1 VVRALHERRWLLQKS
16 GNLPI
21 DFDSEQRKTVS
32 MPRRAKYFS
41 TGYCIPIHLPPK
53 DDMISYGGWSAP
65 WGDSGTVVVWRHGD
79 IAKAVIKTKD
89 ERHEQEIKLVYTQPF
104 LGGRRAWF
112 VCPCCRRRVG
122 RLWWPNGGWA
132 FHCRH
137 CWGLRYY
144 SQRLTP
150 EWRARNQAEKMV
162 RRMGGST
169 KNSLP
174 SEFPPKPKG
183 MHWSTYNRRFDRWI
197 AKANEWLELEDQSFG
212 RLLKR
217 YGLFFPNDE

>member
-1 VVRALHERRWLLQKS
+1 MK
-16 GNLPI
+16 LPI
-21 DFDSEQRKTVS
+21 DFDSKQADQRRKMS
-32 MPRRAKYFS
+32 RQAEYFS
-41 TGYCIPIHLPPK
+41 TGYCIPIRLPSK
-53 DDMISYGGWSAP
+53 DGGYIGGEWSAS
-65 WGDSGTVVVWRHGD
+65 WGDSGIVVVVRRGD
-79 IAKAVIKTKD
+79 SATAIITIKGK
-89 ERHEQEIKLVYTQPF
+89 RHEQQITLTYTRPHM
-104 LGGRRAWF
+104 GGHRAWF
-112 VCPCCRRRVG
+112 VCPRCGRRVG

-183 MHWSTYNRRFDRWI
+183 MHWSTYNRRFDQWV
-197 AKANEWLELEDQSFG
+197 AKANEWLELENQSFG

-217 YGLFFPNDE
+217 CGLFFPSDE